1 MEMAGL
7 IFLAV
12 AVAAAI
18 RLDGTWQI
26 VAIVVA
32 ALNGLSLVG
41 QLGERNRGESAGGT
55 TLLNFLTAIAGLGLL
70 VYSFVQ

>member
-1 MEMAGL
+1 VEIAGL
-7 IFLAV
+7 AFLAA

-32 ALNGLSLVG
+32 ALNGLTFVD
-41 QLGERNRGESAGGT
+41 QLAERSRRESAGERRSST
-55 TLLNFLTAIAGLGLL
+55 
-70 VYSFVQ
+70 S

>member
-1 MEMAGL
+1 VAGL
-7 IFLAV
+7 IFFAI

-18 RLDGTWQI
+18 RLDGTFQI

-41 QLGERNRGESAGGT
+41 QFVERNRGETPSGT
-55 TLLNFLTAIAGLGLL
+55 TLLNFLTAIAGVGLFI
-70 VYSFVQ
+70 YSFI